1 VPKHYDANPRAA
13 SSRRM
18 ISAAQHRT
26 CLPTNGVSVQRRLRQ
41 MRRQDASLVASR
53 FRAIS
58 RGSRWETGAEGF
70 EPSHQEFVS
79 RWLTA
84 VVPCGMADRAS
95 ACCEV
100 GRTIC
105 CHSPRRA
112 IAMGPSGTIP
122 DAKVRIPRPSQLVR
136 SQPPNIRMRLRT
148 ARHRDIS
155 PIWLGLRVRNLA
167 TEAPFRP
174 PVSEAT
180 FWCLVF
186 DVVCRVEGAPHRR
199 HPYIPTG
206 MEGQDESNSGNFGK
220 VIFQSDR
227 LHKLARNSTLA
238 SAQVLIARTAG
249 NF

>member
-1 VPKHYDANPRAA
+1 
-13 SSRRM
+13 
-18 ISAAQHRT
+18 
-26 CLPTNGVSVQRRLRQ
+26 

-53 FRAIS
+53 FGAIS

-84 VVPCGMADRAS
+84 VVPCGMADHAS
-95 ACCEV
+95 ACCGV

-105 CHSPRRA
+105 CHSSRRA

-122 DAKVRIPRPSQLVR
+122 DAKVRIRPSQLVR
-136 SQPPNIRMRLRT
+136 SQAHNIRMTLKT

-155 PIWLGLRVRNLA
+155 RIWLDLRVRNLA

-180 FWCLVF
+180 FWCLAF
-186 DVVCRVEGAPHRR
+186 DVVCRVDGAPHRR
-199 HPYIPTG
+199 HHTLPLG
-206 MEGQDESNSGNFGK
+206 WRGK
-220 VIFQSDR
+220 TNQI
-227 LHKLARNSTLA
+227 LAI
-238 SAQVLIARTAG
+238 SAKSFSSRIAYKWHETAHWHLRK
-249 NF
+249 FS